1 MITVGGAAHSAL
13 ATETSL
19 SWVFVAAFHI
29 RLRKP
34 GVLKLSLIR
43 GESTGVL
50 IPLACKPIDVPY
62 TYEVT
67 RGFPP

>member
-1 MITVGGAAHSAL
+1 MVTVGGAAHVL
-13 ATETSL
+13 VTETSL
-19 SWVFVAAFHI
+19 SWVLVAAFHI

-43 GESTGVL
+43 GDPIGVL
-50 IPLACKPIDVPY
+50 MPLVCKSIDVPY
-62 TYEVT
+62 TYELT